1 MSKNPYIPL
10 YSVYN
15 LQYIFPPNYNIYT
28 QFLQLK
34 YKMIF
39 PLQLKKITVK
49 LITVNLDFKTTYF
62 LYLLT
67 L

>member
-1 MSKNPYIPL
+1 MTKVAIVLALFN
-10 YSVYN
+10 
-15 LQYIFPPNYNIYT
+15 
-28 QFLQLK
+28 
-34 YKMIF
+34 KMIF
-39 PLQLKKITVK
+39 PLQLKKITAK